1 MLDDRKD
8 TLLPLNRPA
17 VKKSSARIP
26 RACDRRNSAQ
36 PGASL
41 RGAGPMPAFLRICQT
56 VDGAT
61 PMPSPAS
68 SPWIRW
74 YPHDSFSRASR
85 STTDRTLRCVAGRPE
100 RPRRDRRAHRRRTT
114 SRCHRKIVPG
124 ESRSAHRRE
133 ALDRQRPGQQGQ
145 PRPVR
150 PRQPRMSSRPLT
162 LGDSELVPQHQDL
175 GVLPARLPARQAQ
188 LRHRTG
194 HDQEDQFQA
203 HKPQIIARPGR
214 PRAASHIPDAG
225 PSRLH
230 PADASTQVSHHP
242 VRAVAAADEP
252 NVFCHQYFPSG
263 AARHRR
269 APPRAPRHWRRTRPR

>member
-1 MLDDRKD
+1 M
-8 TLLPLNRPA
+8 
-17 VKKSSARIP
+17 KKSSARIP
-26 RACDRRNSAQ
+26 CACDRRNSAQ
-36 PGASL
+36 PGPSL

-61 PMPSPAS
+61 VMPSPAS

-100 RPRRDRRAHRRRTT
+100 RPRCDGAPTGGG
-114 SRCHRKIVPG
+114 RCHGATARSCQK
-124 ESRSAHRRE
+124 SRSAHRRE
-133 ALDRQRPGQQGQ
+133 ALDRQRPGQQSQ

-162 LGDSELVPQHQDL
+162 LGDSELVPRHQDL
-175 GVLPARLPARQAQ
+175 GVLPPRLPARQAQ

-214 PRAASHIPDAG
+214 PRTASHIPDAG
-225 PSRLH
+225 PSRLR
-230 PADASTQVSHHP
+230 PADASTQVSHHS